1 MTRFIAIVLL
11 LLIAIPVIAQD
22 DAPDVIPPEL
32 DAHLDALVSITEQ
45 IRGLDTITPIERA
58 FPTREDTIA
67 YLTQLY
73 DEALSL
79 DDWQRQA
86 AFYGALDL
94 LPDDVD
100 LRDLYL
106 TLLGSQVA
114 GFYDTETRLMNVLP
128 LGFRGETNLAL
139 TEQIIFI
146 HEYTHALQ
154 DQHFQID
161 SLTETADESE
171 LSPDQSLAI
180 TSLIEGDASAVM
192 TVYSQEIAMQNPL
205 AAVVLLAET
214 FQSGGLTLPEGTPGM
229 LVREL
234 TFPYEAGMSFVT
246 ELYQA
251 GGWEAVNAA
260 YANLPISTEQI
271 LHPEKYLSGEAPLI
285 VDYTLSDTL
294 PDWTSL
300 YDTTLGEFY
309 LREHLRSG
317 LNSLEARDAAA
328 GWGGDRF
335 QLLINPETGDQVW
348 TLTALWDTVDDA
360 NEFFDYYVELGAE
373 VFGEQNT
380 SGERQPCWTS
390 EAETRCLMRVRT
402 GAAGDD
408 WMIAILSTTNPDL
421 MDQLIWRYTG

>member
-1 MTRFIAIVLL
+1 MTRFLAILL
-11 LLIAIPVIAQD
+11 LLVLALPVIAQD
-22 DAPDVIPPEL
+22 AIPPEL
-32 DAHLDALVSITEQ
+32 DVHLDTLVSITEQ
-45 IRGLDTITPIERA
+45 IRELDTITPVERA

-67 YLTQLY
+67 YLTRLY
-73 DEALSL
+73 DETLSL
-79 DDWQRQA
+79 DDWERQT
-86 AFYGALDL
+86 AFYGALDM
-94 LPDDVD
+94 LPDDVN
-100 LRDLYL
+100 LRDVYL
-106 TLLGSQVA
+106 NLLGSQVA

-139 TEQIIFI
+139 TEQIIFV

-154 DQHFQID
+154 DQYFQLDAI
-161 SLTETADESE
+161 TEDETGVE
-171 LSPDQSLAI
+171 RSPDQALAI

-192 TVYSQEIAMQNPL
+192 TVYSQAIATQNPL

-234 TFPYEAGMSFVT
+234 TFPYETGMAFVT
-246 ELYQA
+246 ELYQV

-260 YANLPISTEQI
+260 YATLPLSTEQI
-271 LHPEKYLSGEAPLI
+271 IHPEKYMSGEAPQI
-285 VDYTLSDTL
+285 VGSYALSDTL
-294 PDWTSL
+294 PEWTSL

-335 QLLINPETGDQVW
+335 QLLINPETGDQAW
-348 TLTALWDTVDDA
+348 TLSALWDTVDDA
-360 NEFFDYYVELGAE
+360 NEFFVYYTELGAA
-373 VFGEQNT
+373 VFGEPIEN
-380 SGERQPCWTS
+380 SAAPICWAS
-390 EAETRCLMRVRT
+390 EAEIRCLMRVRT
-402 GAAGDD
+402 GTAGDE
-408 WMIAILSTTNPDL
+408 WMTVILSATNPDL